1 MTVLNCHLSH
11 KLEFIQIIKNFN
23 IFKESIMKAMKKF
36 FLSALL
42 IAGVAGLS
50 GCQLG
55 VLSLD
60 IGIGFESGAYVI
72 SE

>member
-1 MTVLNCHLSH
+1 
-11 KLEFIQIIKNFN
+11 
-23 IFKESIMKAMKKF
+23 MKAMKKF

>member
-1 MTVLNCHLSH
+1 MSTIK
-11 KLEFIQIIKNFN
+11 KLILTSFI
-23 IFKESIMKAMKKF
+23 
-36 FLSALL
+36 
-42 IAGVAGLS
+42 IAGTAGLS

-60 IGIGFESGAYVI
+60 IGVGFESGAYVI